1 MDALIWANFTSKTI
15 ELHLKYVLPF
25 SAMDETPADRSSD
38 LAEKL
43 STKDSRSIC
52 KENTHFFTSE
62 KMYWFNC
69 DIFTFNAKSI
79 HGCV

>member
-1 MDALIWANFTSKTI
+1 MDAFIWANYTSKTI

-25 SAMDETPADRSSD
+25 SAVDEIPAFRSSD

-52 KENTHFFTSE
+52 KE
-62 KMYWFNC
+62 KNC
-69 DIFTFNAKSI
+69 DIFIFNTKSI